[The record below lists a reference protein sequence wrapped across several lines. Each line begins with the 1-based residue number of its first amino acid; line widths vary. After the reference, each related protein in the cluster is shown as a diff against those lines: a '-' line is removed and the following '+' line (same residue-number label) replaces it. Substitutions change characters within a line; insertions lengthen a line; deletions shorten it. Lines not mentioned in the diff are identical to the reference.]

1 LVCVHHAACDRI
13 EAENPKLTQLCSI
26 PSGVPMPSMA
36 ADQRLDGGLKLVYVG
51 RLVQEQK
58 RILDLLDA
66 MKRVLEALPD
76 ATLTLIGHGQ
86 SRADEIA
93 VDCRI
98 DELGLSRRIQH
109 VGTVEPDRLHAL
121 LIKFH
126 VLVLLSDYEGTPGS
140 VMDGMACGLVPVCLD
155 IPGGVRELVVHEETG
170 LLVKDRGTSF
180 VAAIKQLAEDVELR
194 QRLSNSAREHVR
206 QGYSLSVAADRWEIF
221 LESLTIAT
229 SRRSRIKKPRS
240 YGLPPVST
248 GLARED
254 SRRPNFFTRTGY
266 RVYKRLGGWWRTRAR
281 ASDLSASFLRPS
293 LNVFSMDRYLVRRSI
308 LDALT
313 SYRECFEGVLLDVG
327 CGQMPYK
334 PVFLTADSKV
344 KRYIGLDFA
353 VNPIH
358 ENQPD
363 LVWED
368 GRIPLEDASI
378 DSALCTE
385 VLEHCPDP
393 DAVLAEI
400 ARVLRPGGYL
410 LFTVPFLWPLH
421 EVPYDHYRYTPFAL
435 RRHLTR
441 AGLGNIE
448 LHAMGGWDASL
459 AQILGLWVRRRN
471 MPRIVRVLL
480 STMLYPFVRALI
492 ALDKRSDSKFRE
504 SQMITGI
511 WGAAVKMQGGD
522 TTEPGSVSRKS
533 RHSFNAK

>member
-1 LVCVHHAACDRI
+1 VLDDFLAPSRSPTNVDRFLI
-13 EAENPKLTQLCSI
+13 RSKILSI
-26 PSGVPMPSMA
+26 VRA
-36 ADQRLDGGLKLVYVG
+36 NR
-51 RLVQEQK
+51 K
-58 RILDLLDA
+58 R
-66 MKRVLEALPD
+66 
-76 ATLTLIGHGQ
+76 
-86 SRADEIA
+86 
-93 VDCRI
+93 
-98 DELGLSRRIQH
+98 
-109 VGTVEPDRLHAL
+109 
-121 LIKFH
+121 FF
-126 VLVLLSDYEGTPGS
+126 
-140 VMDGMACGLVPVCLD
+140 GLV
-155 IPGGVRELVVHEETG
+155 
-170 LLVKDRGTSF
+170 
-180 VAAIKQLAEDVELR
+180 
-194 QRLSNSAREHVR
+194 
-206 QGYSLSVAADRWEIF
+206 
-221 LESLTIAT
+221 
-229 SRRSRIKKPRS
+229 
-240 YGLPPVST
+240 
-248 GLARED
+248 
-254 SRRPNFFTRTGY
+254 
-266 RVYKRLGGWWRTRAR
+266 
-281 ASDLSASFLRPS
+281 
-293 LNVFSMDRYLVRRSI
+293 
-308 LDALT
+308 
-313 SYRECFEGVLLDVG
+313 LDVG

-334 PVFLTADSKV
+334 PLFLTADSKV

-393 DAVLAEI
+393 DAFLAEI

-480 STMLYPFVRALI
+480 STMLYPFVHALI
-492 ALDKRSDSKFRE
+492 ALDKRSDSEFRE

-511 WGAAVKMQGGD
+511 WGAAIKMQGGD
-522 TTEPGSVSRKS
+522 TTEPGGVSRKS
-533 RHSFNAK
+533 RHRFNAK